1 MGRQHGTGQDRGQ
14 DGEGPGER
22 PGERSGKRDG
32 NPDRPRAIVIGGGI
46 GGLTAALALHRQ
58 GVPVRVH
65 ERADSLEPVGAGL
78 ALAPNALR
86 SLDRLGV
93 GGRLRALATPHP
105 AVGLRHPSGRWLAR
119 TSTPVFEAYFGD
131 TIAAVA
137 RADVIDTLLD
147 ALPEDTVR
155 TGSPAAL
162 VTPGSAAEP
171 AVVRTA
177 DGEEEAGLVVAAD
190 GIRSATRTALFPR
203 HPGPRYSGFTTWR
216 TIVAPGRLPAAA
228 GEVWGRGRLAGI
240 VPLADGRV
248 YVYGAALAPAG
259 ERAADGDERAELLR
273 RYGDWCAPVP
283 QLFAL
288 AEPDRVLRHDV
299 WDLAEPLP
307 AHHLGRVALL
317 GDAAHAMCPF
327 QGQGACQAIEDAV
340 VLASLLGPGTDP
352 VTALPGY
359 TAARLPR
366 TTAVVAGSRRIG
378 DLVALRSPAAALL
391 RDTALT
397 LAGLL
402 PARALLSR
410 SAPTYNWQPPTL
422 GGAG

>member
-1 MGRQHGTGQDRGQ
+1 MGSPRDRHQ
-14 DGEGPGER
+14 
-22 PGERSGKRDG
+22 
-32 NPDRPRAIVIGGGI
+32 AIVIGGGI
-46 GGLTAALALHRQ
+46 GGLAAALALHRQ
-58 GVPVRVH
+58 GFPVRVH

-105 AVGLRHPSGRWLAR
+105 AIGLRHPSGRWLAR
-119 TSTPVFEAYFGD
+119 TSTSAFEACFGD

-137 RADVIDTLLD
+137 RADVINALVD
-147 ALPEDTVR
+147 ALPAGTVR
-155 TGSPAAL
+155 TGSPATL
-162 VTPGSAAEP
+162 VAPGDATGP

-177 DGEEEAGLVVAAD
+177 DGEESADLVVAAD
-190 GIRSATRTALFPR
+190 GIRSAARGLLFPG

-216 TIVAPGRLPAAA
+216 TIVAPDRHPAAV

-248 YVYGAALAPAG
+248 YLYGAALAPAG

-283 QLFAL
+283 QLLAL
-288 AEPDRVLRHDV
+288 AEPERVLRHDV
-299 WDLAEPLP
+299 WDLADPLP
-307 AHHLGRVALL
+307 AHHHGRVALL

-327 QGQGACQAIEDAV
+327 LGQGACQAIEDAL
-340 VLASLLGPGTDP
+340 VLASMLTPGADP
-352 VTALPGY
+352 AAALPDY

-378 DLVALRSPAAALL
+378 DLVALRSPAATAL
-391 RDTALT
+391 RTTALT

-410 SAPTYNWQPPTL
+410 SAPTYDWQPPAL
-422 GGAG
+422 RGAR

>member
-1 MGRQHGTGQDRGQ
+1 MGLHQ
-14 DGEGPGER
+14 
-22 PGERSGKRDG
+22 
-32 NPDRPRAIVIGGGI
+32 AIVIGGGI
-46 GGLTAALALHRQ
+46 GGLAAALALHRQ

-86 SLDRLGV
+86 CLDRLGI
-93 GGRLRALATPHP
+93 GGHLRALATPHP
-105 AVGLRHPSGRWLAR
+105 AVGLRHPSGRWLVR
-119 TSTPVFEAYFGD
+119 TSTSAFEARFGD

-137 RADVIDTLLD
+137 RADVITALVD
-147 ALPEDTVR
+147 ALPEGTVR
-155 TGSPAAL
+155 TGSPATL
-162 VTPGSAAEP
+162 VTPGSTTGP

-177 DGEEEAGLVVAAD
+177 DGEETADLVVAAD
-190 GIRSATRTALFPR
+190 GIHSATRSLLFPR

-216 TIVAPGRLPAAA
+216 TIVTPGRLPAAA
-228 GEVWGRGRLAGI
+228 GEVWGRGKLAGI

-288 AEPDRVLRHDV
+288 AEPERVLRHDV
-299 WDLAEPLP
+299 RDLADPLP
-307 AHHLGRVALL
+307 AHHHGRVALL

-327 QGQGACQAIEDAV
+327 QGQGACQAIEDAL
-340 VLASLLGPGTDP
+340 VLASPLTPGTD
-352 VTALPGY
+352 TAAALAAY

-378 DLVALRSPAAALL
+378 DLVALRSPAAAFL
-391 RDTALT
+391 RTTALT

-410 SAPTYNWQPPTL
+410 AARTYNWRPPTP
-422 GGAG
+422 GGAA

>member
-1 MGRQHGTGQDRGQ
+1 MGRQQNGQQNRQQ
-14 DGEGPGER
+14 DGR
-22 PGERSGKRDG
+22 PDG
-32 NPDRPRAIVIGGGI
+32 SQGTTRQAVVIGGGI

-58 GVPVRVH
+58 GIPVRVH

-93 GGRLRALATPHP
+93 GERLRALATPHP
-105 AVGLRHPSGRWLAR
+105 AIGLRHPSGRWLAR
-119 TSTPVFEAYFGD
+119 TSTSAFEAYFGD

-137 RADVIDTLLD
+137 RADVITALVE
-147 ALPEDTVR
+147 ALPADTVR
-155 TGSPAAL
+155 TGSPAIL
-162 VTPGSAAEP
+162 VTPGSATEP
-171 AVVRTA
+171 AVVRTS
-177 DGEEEAGLVVAAD
+177 DGEQEADLVVAAD
-190 GIRSATRTALFPR
+190 GLRSATRDRLFPR
-203 HPGPRYSGFTTWR
+203 HPGTRYSGFTTWR
-216 TIVAPGRLPAAA
+216 AIVTPGRRPDAA
-228 GEVWGRGRLAGI
+228 GEVWGRGQLAGI

-273 RYGDWCAPVP
+273 RFGAWCAPVP

-299 WDLAEPLP
+299 WDLADPLP
-307 AHHLGRVALL
+307 AHHRGRVALL

-327 QGQGACQAIEDAV
+327 LGQGACQAIEDAV
-340 VLASLLGPGTDP
+340 VLASPLTPATDP
-352 VTALPGY
+352 AAALPGY

-366 TTAVVAGSRRIG
+366 TTAVTAASRRIG
-378 DLVALRSPAAALL
+378 DLAALRSPAATLL
-391 RDTALT
+391 RTTALT

-402 PARALLSR
+402 PARVLLSR
-410 SAPTYNWQPPTL
+410 SAPTYSWQPPAL
-422 GGAG
+422 GDAA